1 MQKVLGINCSYRH
14 YGNSDVLLQEAL
26 LSARESGMEVEYLR
40 LSDYNIKQCRGCL
53 SCIFTGRCVIK
64 DDDMPL
70 LWDKMKTS
78 DGLLVSAP
86 TYYFSPAGIVKMVI
100 DRAFIYAK
108 YLDEVYGRNRVA
120 AIISVAGNSK
130 WNPLGVESLNVLP
143 LAYGY
148 RIVDYVEAY
157 ATGPGEV
164 LLDDKNINEAKRLG
178 MTVTAELQGKS
189 KKRNPEPG
197 QCPVCY
203 SKSFHFSGSGEVMC
217 CTCGINVRV
226 SLNEGKWTLITNP
239 DYIHNHCFSYKY
251 RREHLDNW
259 VIPSKDKFLANRE
272 AIKERLR
279 KYKEVKW

>member
-1 MQKVLGINCSYRH
+1 MHKVLGINCSCRR

-26 LSARESGMEVEYLR
+26 LSARESGTEVEYLR

-53 SCIFTGRCVIK
+53 SCVFTGRCVIK
-64 DDDMPL
+64 DDDMPF

-86 TYYFSPAGIVKMVI
+86 TYVFSPAGIVKMVI
-100 DRAFIYAK
+100 DRAFICAK
-108 YLDEVYGRNRVA
+108 DLDDVFGRNRVA
-120 AIISVAGNSK
+120 AIISVAGNSE
-130 WNPLGVESLNVLP
+130 WNPLGVENLNVLP

-148 RIVDYVEAY
+148 RIVDYLEAY

-164 LLDDKNINEAKRLG
+164 LLDEKNINGAKRLG
-178 MTVTAELQGKS
+178 VTVAAELQGKS
-189 KKRNPEPG
+189 NRKNPEPG

-217 CTCGINVRV
+217 CTCGINGRV
-226 SLNEGKWTLITNP
+226 SLSEGKWTLTTTP
-239 DYIHNHCFSYKY
+239 DDIQNHFFSYKH

-259 VIPSKDKFLANRE
+259 IIPSKDKFLANRE

-279 KYKEVKW
+279 KYKEVVW